1 MFRLIGVFFL
11 LLPLLCAGQYN
22 KPDSVIRVPMLS
34 VSYSFQLPA
43 ADMAKRFRANSNMG
57 VHFLWKTRKNFL
69 WGAEWNM
76 FFGKSPRETEMFD
89 SIKTSNGNII
99 DRNGEYALIR
109 LYQRGHTA
117 TLRIGKLF
125 PLSSRNR
132 NSGLFFLLS
141 AGYIQHKIRIDEI
154 GRRTPQL
161 NPDYKKGYDRLTSGF
176 LTGISAGY
184 LLITNSRYFNGFVAA
199 ELWPGFTQS
208 RRSYNFD
215 TMSRD
220 TQKRLDILYGFR
232 IGFILPLYPKVPNEF
247 YYN

>member
-1 MFRLIGVFFL
+1 MMVR
-11 LLPLLCAGQYN
+11 GQYN
-22 KPDSVIRVPMLS
+22 KPDSIIRIPMVS
-34 VSYSFQLPA
+34 VTYSFQLPA
-43 ADMAKRFRANSNMG
+43 ADMADRFRANSNVG
-57 VHFLWKTRKNFL
+57 IHFFWKTKKNLL
-69 WGAEWNM
+69 WGAEWN
-76 FFGKSPRETEMFD
+76 FIFSKSPRESEILD

-109 LYQRGHTA
+109 LYERGHTA
-117 TLRIGKLF
+117 SLRLGKLF

-132 NSGLFFLLS
+132 NSGLFFMLS

-161 NPDYKKGYDRLTSGF
+161 SPDYKKGYDRLTSGL

-184 LLITNSRYFNGFVAA
+184 MLMTNNRLVNGFIAA
-199 ELWPGFTQS
+199 EFWPAFTQS
-208 RRSYNFD
+208 RRSFNFD

-220 TQKRLDILYGFR
+220 TQKRLDILYGIR
-232 IGFILPLYPKVPNEF
+232 IGFILPLYPKVPYEY